1 MSSTTPSVD
10 KPVDAVEFPVGS
22 AIQGKDAELEA
33 ATPHGSDNGPEGVD
47 ANASPRKIHGFLV
60 S

>member
-1 MSSTTPSVD
+1 MSSTAPSVD
-10 KPVDAVEFPVGS
+10 KPVDAVEFPVGPV
-22 AIQGKDAELEA
+22 IQAKDAELEA
-33 ATPHGSDNGPEGVD
+33 ANPQDSYNGPGGVD